1 MAFRHKLIVS
11 SFLFCLGVGGLVGCG
26 ETAQD
31 VPSSSDSQEQVTE
44 STDQE
49 ERLNV
54 TVSILPQ
61 KYFVEKIGGD
71 RVNVQ
76 VMVPEGA
83 EPEVY
88 EPKPQQLKD
97 LSETDAYIAVGIL
110 FEELWA
116 ERFKTANAEMLLTD
130 GSNGIEKIEM
140 VAHSHDHGEEE
151 HSDHGDE
158 HDHEEH
164 SDHDHSDHEEH
175 GEDEHAEHSDHDHG
189 DEHDH
194 EEHGEDEHAG
204 HDDHGEGFGEDPHT
218 WLSPKL
224 AKVHAQNI
232 YDVLVELDPASEAL
246 FKENLDAL
254 LAEMDELDQAIAA
267 ELENLSSRSFLV
279 FHPAWGYFA
288 EDYDLEQIPIEVQ
301 GQDPSAAELAELIE
315 IAEVENIKVVFAQYQ
330 FNSRPAETI
339 ASQIGGE
346 VIFIDPLSTDWAN
359 NLKEIA
365 QQIALANK

>member
-1 MAFRHKLIVS
+1 MTFRHKLIVS

-44 STDQE
+44 STEQE
-49 ERLNV
+49 ERLNI

-76 VMVPEGA
+76 VMVPEGSEA
-83 EPEVY
+83 EVY

-97 LSETDAYIAVGIL
+97 LSESDAYIAVGIL

-116 ERFKTANAEMLLTD
+116 ERLKTANSEMLLTD
-130 GSNGIEKIEM
+130 GSDGIEKIEM
-140 VAHSHDHGEEE
+140 VAHNHDHHDHGEEE
-151 HSDHGDE
+151 HSDHGD
-158 HDHEEH
+158 DHEEH
-164 SDHDHSDHEEH
+164 SDHD
-175 GEDEHAEHSDHDHG
+175 
-189 DEHDH
+189 DH

-204 HDDHGEGFGEDPHT
+204 HSDHGEGFGEDPHT

-254 LAEMDELDQAIAA
+254 LAEMDDLDQAIAT

-301 GQDPSAAELAELIE
+301 GQDPSAAELAELIKV
-315 IAEVENIKVVFAQYQ
+315 AEAENIKVVFAQYQ
-330 FNSRPAETI
+330 FNSQPAETI

-346 VIFIDPLSTDWAN
+346 VVFIDPLSADWAN
-359 NLKEIA
+359 NLQEIA
-365 QQIALANK
+365 TQIALANK